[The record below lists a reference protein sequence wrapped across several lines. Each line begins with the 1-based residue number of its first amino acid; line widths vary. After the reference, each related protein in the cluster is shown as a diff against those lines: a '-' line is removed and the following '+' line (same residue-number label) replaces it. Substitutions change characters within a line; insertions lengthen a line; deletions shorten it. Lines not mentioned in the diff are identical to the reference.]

1 MRGKVYL
8 VGAGPGDFELMTI
21 KGLSALKKAEV
32 LIYDRLASPEYLKM
46 VPQGCELIYVG
57 KKASEHTL
65 QQSEINDLLI
75 EKANE
80 GKCVVRLKGGDP
92 YVFGRGGEEGEAL
105 YEKGIDFEV
114 IPGITS
120 AIGGLAYA
128 GIPITHR
135 DYASSFHVI
144 TGHLKS
150 DERDH
155 DWQAIAGYEGTLV
168 FLMGLSNLSKIQ
180 EHLMHFG
187 KAGSTPAAVV
197 EWATTPRQRKLIS
210 TLENLTDEAERLQ
223 FQSPSIIVIGD
234 VVNAHTALDTWSR
247 KPLYGKTV
255 AVTRGRDQ
263 ASGLVT
269 ELREQGAVVVET
281 PTISIS
287 GIESDALLNAVDH
300 IKEYSH
306 LIFTSV
312 NGVQFFFKAL
322 MKAGKDTRSLGH
334 LICTVIGS
342 ATYEALLQRGIKA
355 DYMPETYVAESVWQI
370 LEPVLT
376 SNDKVLIPR
385 AKGARSF
392 LADVISQ
399 VCPVDEVALYEA
411 LPDESSIMDRKTQS
425 RIDFVTFTSSSTVK
439 HFFEIY
445 GQEAKTLL
453 SHALAVS
460 IGPITTET
468 LRKFGVDHSIEA
480 EVFTTAGITQALLKE
495 VKNHA

>member
-1 MRGKVYL
+1 MSGKVYL
-8 VGAGPGDFELMTI
+8 VGAGPGDFELMTL
-21 KGLSALKKAEV
+21 KGASALKKAEV
-32 LIYDRLASPEYLKM
+32 LIYDRLASLEFLKM
-46 VPQGCELIYVG
+46 VPKNCELIYVG
-57 KKASEHTL
+57 KKSAEHTL
-65 QQSEINDLLI
+65 QQEDINDLLI
-75 EKANE
+75 EKAQE

-150 DERDH
+150 DEKDH
-155 DWQAIAGYEGTLV
+155 DWQAIAAYEGTLV
-168 FLMGLSNLSKIQ
+168 FLMGLSNLSKIK
-180 EHLMHFG
+180 ERLMTFG
-187 KAGSTPAAVV
+187 KSGTTPAALV
-197 EWATTPRQRKLIS
+197 EWATTPRQRKLVS
-210 TLENLTDEAERLQ
+210 TLEELPNEAERLQ
-223 FQSPSIIVIGD
+223 FQSPSLIVIGD
-234 VVNAHTALDTWSR
+234 VVSAHVALDTQAR

-263 ASGLVT
+263 ASGLVAD
-269 ELREQGAVVVET
+269 LRELGAVAIET
-281 PTISIS
+281 PMIRIE
-287 GIESDALLNAVDH
+287 GIDSDILLNAVTH

-322 MKAGKDTRSLGH
+322 WEAGKDTRSLSH
-334 LICTVIGS
+334 LTCTVIGS
-342 ATYEALLQRGIKA
+342 ATYEALLQKGIKA
-355 DYMPETYVAESVWQI
+355 DHMPETFVAESVWQV
-370 LEPVLT
+370 LEPHLT
-376 SNDKVLIPR
+376 SKDKVLIPR
-385 AKGARSF
+385 AKGARPF
-392 LADVISQ
+392 LVDVISK
-399 VCPVDEVALYEA
+399 VCPVDEIPIYEA
-411 LPDESSIMDRKTQS
+411 LPDASSIMDQETQG
-425 RIDFVTFTSSSTVK
+425 RVDFITFTSSSTVK

-445 GQEAKTLL
+445 GQAAATLL
-453 SHALAVS
+453 KRGTAVS

-468 LRKFGVDHSIEA
+468 LRAFGVMNSIEA
-480 EVFTTAGITQALLKE
+480 DVYTTAGITEALLKE

>member
-32 LIYDRLASPEYLKM
+32 LIYDRLSSPEYLKM
-46 VPQGCELIYVG
+46 VPHGCELIYVG
-57 KKASEHTL
+57 KKASDHTL
-65 QQSEINDLLI
+65 QQSDINNLLV
-75 EKANE
+75 EKSKE

-105 YEKGIDFEV
+105 YEEGIDFEV

-150 DERDH
+150 DESDH
-155 DWQAIAGYEGTLV
+155 DWQSIAGYEGTLV

-180 EHLMHFG
+180 ERLMHFG
-187 KAGSTPAAVV
+187 KDGSTPAGLV

-210 TLENLTDEAERLQ
+210 TLENLTVEAERLQ

-269 ELREQGAVVVET
+269 KLREQGAVVVET

-287 GIESDALLNAVDH
+287 GIESDALVNAVDH

-312 NGVQFFFKAL
+312 NGVQFFFEAL
-322 MKAGKDTRSLGH
+322 MKAGMDTRNLGH
-334 LICTVIGS
+334 MICTVIGS
-342 ATYEALLQRGIKA
+342 ATYEALLQKGIKA

-370 LEPVLT
+370 LEPILT

-392 LADVISQ
+392 LVDVISQ
-399 VCPVDEVALYEA
+399 VCPVDEISLYEA
-411 LPDESSIMDRKTQS
+411 LPDESSIMDSKTQS

-439 HFFEIY
+439 HFFDIY
-445 GQEAKTLL
+445 GQEAKTILNR
-453 SHALAVS
+453 ARAVS

-468 LRKFGVDHSIEA
+468 LRNLGVDHVIEA
-480 EVFTTAGITQALLKE
+480 EVFTTAGITEALLKE